1 MVAPA
6 TVKDFMTPADTHS
19 PANTPTGEGSDATT
33 FFGFKPVS
41 EAEKT
46 RLVFSV
52 FEKVAER
59 YDLMNDLMTGG
70 LHRAWKQTMIDQL
83 APPRSDRPWH
93 LIDVAGGTGDI
104 AFRALDRA
112 GAGAQVSV
120 CDINPHMLAVGQTRA
135 NTQGYADRTEFI
147 CGDAETLP
155 FPDRHFDAYSIA
167 LGIRNV
173 TRIDVA
179 LKDAYRVLKPGG
191 RFVVLE
197 MSHMVTPELQK
208 IYDFLSFNTIP
219 AIGKMVT
226 GDSSPYQYLIES
238 VRQFPHPEKFKTM
251 IEGAGFER
259 VQYQSLSGGIVAL
272 HSGWRI

>member
-1 MVAPA
+1 
-6 TVKDFMTPADTHS
+6 MTSADTDS
-19 PANTPTGEGSDATT
+19 SVNRPGDSATSDASDATT
-33 FFGFKPVS
+33 FFGFTPVS
-41 EAEKT
+41 EEEKT
-46 RLVFSV
+46 KLVFSV

-59 YDLMNDLMTGG
+59 YDLMNDLMTVGM
-70 LHRAWKQTMIDQL
+70 HRAWKQAMIDKL
-83 APPRSDRPWH
+83 CPPRGARPWH

-104 AFRALDRA
+104 AFRALDRG
-112 GAGAQVSV
+112 GAGTQVTV
-120 CDINPHMLAVGQTRA
+120 CDINPHMLEVGQTRA
-135 NTQGYADRTEFI
+135 NEQGYADKTEFI

-173 TRIDVA
+173 TRIENG
-179 LKDAYRVLKPGG
+179 LRDAYRVLKPGG

-208 IYDFLSFNTIP
+208 VYDFLSFNAIP
-219 AIGKMVT
+219 PIGKMVT
-226 GDSSPYQYLIES
+226 GDASPYQYLIES
-238 VRQFPHPEKFKTM
+238 TRQFPKPEKFKSM
-251 IEGAGFER
+251 IEAAGFER

>member
-1 MVAPA
+1 
-6 TVKDFMTPADTHS
+6 MTPADPHS
-19 PANTPTGEGSDATT
+19 PTDSLTGDAKA

-46 RLVFSV
+46 RLVYSV

-59 YDLMNDLMTGG
+59 YDLMNDIMTGG
-70 LHRAWKQTMIDQL
+70 LHRAWKQKMVDTL
-83 APPRSDRPWH
+83 LPPRNDRPWH

-104 AFRALDRA
+104 AFRALDR
-112 GAGAQVSV
+112 GGDGCRVSV
-120 CDINPHMLAVGQTRA
+120 CDINPPMLEVGQARA
-135 NTQGYADRTEFI
+135 DTLGYGDRAEFI

-197 MSHMVTPELQK
+197 MSHMVTPELQR
-208 IYDFLSFNTIP
+208 IYDFLSFSTIP
-219 AIGKMVT
+219 AIGRMVT
-226 GDSSPYQYLIES
+226 GDASPYQYLVES
-238 VRQFPHPEKFKTM
+238 VRQFPRPEKFKAM
-251 IEGAGFER
+251 IEAAGFER
-259 VQYQSLSGGIVAL
+259 VQVQSLSGGIVAL

>member
-1 MVAPA
+1 MP
-6 TVKDFMTPADTHS
+6 PADPHS
-19 PANTPTGEGSDATT
+19 PLDGQTGDPSDTTT

-46 RLVFSV
+46 RLVYSV

-70 LHRAWKQTMIDQL
+70 LHRAWKQKMIDRL
-83 APPRSDRPWH
+83 APPRGDRPWH

-104 AFRALDRA
+104 AFRALDR
-112 GAGAQVSV
+112 GGPGCQVSV
-120 CDINPHMLAVGQTRA
+120 CDINPHMLGVGQSRA
-135 NTQGYADRTEFI
+135 VSQNYADKTEFI

-173 TRIDVA
+173 TRIEVA

-197 MSHMVTPELQK
+197 MSHMITPELQRV
-208 IYDFLSFNTIP
+208 YDFLSFNTIP

-226 GDSSPYQYLIES
+226 GDASPYQYLIES
-238 VRQFPHPEKFKTM
+238 VRQFPRPEKFKTM
-251 IEGAGFER
+251 IEAAGFER